1 MGVAR
6 RVGDRWEAHPVLAG
20 CVRLLVLLVPVLASL
35 LVAWFMVSALPE
47 PEGGVGALVWWV
59 AVLGPAF
66 LAAGGVD
73 HLARQALPLAALL
86 QLSLVFP
93 DRAPSRLRTARR
105 TSLRE
110 LERQVEALE
119 AAGRRDDA
127 AEAARRLV
135 ALVGALGR
143 HDPRTRGH
151 SERTRAYVDLISE
164 ELRLPEEDRE
174 RLRWSALIHDIG
186 KLSVPGTVLNGGSD
200 LHDEEWDAL
209 RAHPVVG
216 EELAA
221 GLLPWLG
228 EWGRCVR
235 EHHERWDGSGY
246 PHGLAG
252 TDISLGARIVAVADA
267 YEVMTANRS
276 YQKAVSPAAARVE
289 LARCAGKD
297 FDPAVVRAFLQ
308 VSLGRLRGVLGV
320 WGFLPA
326 VPLVVLGN
334 RAGDAAKGLT
344 TVAASGALALTL
356 TSTPAAAPE
365 PTPVL
370 SAPVY
375 TAPVPVASATPP
387 PVLVAHP
394 APAPSPSPRAA
405 ARVASPSRTA
415 VQAAVAPSRAARRT
429 APPLADVLFLSS
441 GAGLTPLPPSSGQV
455 RLLPGTA
462 GATFEVA
469 VPGATAV
476 SGAPTVVLLHRL
488 ETAKGGGNPRTTLT
502 AVLREC
508 VASRCTTLGSGTAQV
523 RTPAPD
529 GWQRTDVRLSRFSRT
544 IAAGHVLR
552 LQVSVDANRNVS
564 GVVVSCGGSPASR
577 LLLP

>member
-1 MGVAR
+1 VEGVTR
-6 RVGDRWEAHPVLAG
+6 RPGDRWEAHPVLAG
-20 CVRLLVLLVPVLASL
+20 CVRLVVLLVPVAAALLAAWL
-35 LVAWFMVSALPE
+35 LVGLLPE
-47 PEGGVGALVWWV
+47 PEGGAGRLLWWA
-59 AVLGPAF
+59 AVLGPAL
-66 LAAGGVD
+66 LAAAGVD
-73 HLARQALPLAALL
+73 QLARQALPLAALL

-93 DRAPSRLRTARR
+93 DHAPSRLRTARR

-119 AAGRRDDA
+119 AAGRQDDA

-151 SERTRAYVDLISE
+151 SERTRAYVDLITE
-164 ELRLPEEDRE
+164 QLRLPEEDRE

-186 KLSVPGTVLNGGSD
+186 KLSVPGTVLNGGKD
-200 LHDEEWDAL
+200 LPDDEWEAL

-246 PHGLAG
+246 PQGLAG
-252 TDISLGARIVAVADA
+252 HEISLGARIVAVADA

-320 WGFLPA
+320 WGFLP
-326 VPLVVLGN
+326 VIPLRALGD
-334 RAGDAAKGLT
+334 RAGDAAKSLT
-344 TVAASGALALTL
+344 TVAASGALALVL
-356 TSTPAAAPE
+356 TAASPSGPP
-365 PTPVL
+365 PTSVL

-375 TAPVPVASATPP
+375 TAPIPVASATPAP
-387 PVLVAHP
+387 PRPLPPRAQTRSP
-394 APAPSPSPRAA
+394 APVVRELPSAAPRRTAA
-405 ARVASPSRTA
+405 APT
-415 VQAAVAPSRAARRT
+415 RAARRA
-429 APPLADVLFLSS
+429 APPLADVLFLAS
-441 GAGLTPLPPSSGQV
+441 GASLSPVAPGAAQV
-455 RLLPGTA
+455 RLVPGTP
-462 GATFEVA
+462 GASFEVV
-469 VPGATAV
+469 VPARTTLTGY
-476 SGAPTVVLLHRL
+476 PTLVLLHRL
-488 ETAKGGGNPRTTLT
+488 ETSKGAGNPRTAIT

-508 VASRCTTLGSGTAQV
+508 LAARCTTLSSGSATVQV
-523 RTPAPD
+523 PVPD
-529 GWQRTDVRLSRFSRT
+529 GWQRTDVSLGPLRGT
-544 IAAGHVLR
+544 AEAGHVLR
-552 LQVSVDANRNVS
+552 LQVSVTANRNVS
-564 GVVVSCGGSPASR
+564 GVVLSLGGGSASR

>member
-1 MGVAR
+1 MAR

-35 LVAWFMVSALPE
+35 LVAWLMVGVLPE
-47 PEGGVGALVWWV
+47 PEGGLTTLLWWV

-73 HLARQALPLAALL
+73 HLARRALPLAALL

-119 AAGRRDDA
+119 AAGQRDDA

-143 HDPRTRGH
+143 HDPKTRGH

-164 ELRLPEEDRE
+164 ELGLAEEDRE

-186 KLSVPGTVLNGGSD
+186 KLHVPGEVLNGGSD
-200 LHDEEWDAL
+200 LHDEDWDAL

-246 PHGLAG
+246 PEGLAG
-252 TDISLGARIVAVADA
+252 SQISRGARIVAVADA

-276 YQKAVSPAAARVE
+276 YQRAVSPAAARVE

-320 WGFLPA
+320 WGFVPALPLA
-326 VPLVVLGN
+326 LLGS
-334 RAGDAAKGLT
+334 RAADAAKGLT
-344 TVAASGALALTL
+344 TVAASGALALAL
-356 TSTPAAAPE
+356 TSAPAAAPE

-370 SAPVY
+370 SSPVY
-375 TAPVPVASATPP
+375 TAPVPVVSPRAPVARMVLPSLRPTPRAT
-387 PVLVAHP
+387 VGAA
-394 APAPSPSPRAA
+394 APAPKAAQVAAAPSP
-405 ARVASPSRTA
+405 
-415 VQAAVAPSRAARRT
+415 AARRT

-441 GAGLTPLPPSSGQV
+441 SAGLTPLAPSAGQV
-455 RLLPGTA
+455 RL
-462 GATFEVA
+462 
-469 VPGATAV
+469 VPGAAGAV
-476 SGAPTVVLLHRL
+476 FEVVVPATTRLVGAPTLVVLHRL
-488 ETAKGGGNPRTTLT
+488 ETGRGDGNPKTSLT
-502 AVLREC
+502 AVLRDC
-508 VASRCTTLGSGTAQV
+508 LGSRCTTLGSGTARV
-523 RTPAPD
+523 RTPVPD
-529 GWQRTDVRLSRFSRT
+529 GWQRTEVRLSRVARSVE
-544 IAAGHVLR
+544 AGHVLR
-552 LQVSVDANRNVS
+552 LQLSAEANRNVS
-564 GVVVSCGGSPASR
+564 GVVVSLGGRTASR